1 MSFTYEKLVAFS
13 KSWGLIYLIVIFIA
27 AAVYAYWPS
36 LKGRFDRAA
45 KSIFDDEDGP
55 CR

>member
-1 MSFTYEKLVAFS
+1 MEITHEAMVRFS
-13 KSWGLIYLIVIFIA
+13 KSWGLFYLIAFFVI

-36 LKGRFDRAA
+36 LKDRFDAA
-45 KSIFDDEDGP
+45 AHSIFDDEDGP

>member
-1 MSFTYEKLVAFS
+1 MDITHEAVVRFS
-13 KSWGLIYLIVIFIA
+13 KSWGLFYLIAVFIA

-36 LKGRFDRAA
+36 LKDRFDRAA